1 MSALTWA
8 VAAVVT
14 DDAGRVLLCR
24 QGRGERRY
32 ALPGGR
38 LRPAES
44 PVHAVTRDIRAETG
58 WEIEVVDLVGLYHL
72 TGPSPATN
80 TAPAPPGRPA
90 PDPPPGHAS
99 PAPAGR
105 PTPDPPPGHGP
116 TPAGRP
122 ALVTPAS
129 HAGPLP
135 DVLVHV
141 FRARARGEG
150 PIGDP
155 VGGCRLSWHHPV
167 ALPAALTPTT
177 RAALTDALAGLSGAL
192 RHTTPDS
199 PARVQ
204 PAPDA
209 PARNLPA
216 GIPVA
221 DSPAPGTPL
230 PCDDTEDSPAPDEPP
245 PTTSHPPGQRTTPP
259 TDQVTRP

>member
-44 PVHAVTRDIRAETG
+44 PVHAAARDILAETG
-58 WEIEVVDLVGLYHL
+58 WEVEVVDLVGLYHL
-72 TGPSPATN
+72 TGPSPATS

-90 PDPPPGHAS
+90 PDPPAGHA
-99 PAPAGR
+99 
-105 PTPDPPPGHGP
+105 GP

-122 ALVTPAS
+122 ALATPAS

-141 FRARARGEG
+141 FRARTRGEG

-155 VGGCRLSWHHPV
+155 VGGCRLSWHHPA
-167 ALPAALTPTT
+167 ALPEALTPTT
-177 RAALTDALAGLSGAL
+177 RAALTDALAGLSGVL

-199 PARVQ
+199 PARVL
-204 PAPDA
+204 PARDAPALDA
-209 PARNLPA
+209 PARNLLPA
-216 GIPVA
+216 GVPAA
-221 DSPAPGTPL
+221 DSSAPGTPL
-230 PCDDTEDSPAPDEPP
+230 PGDDTQDSPTADEPP

-259 TDQVTRP
+259 TDQVTHP